1 MLILWIT
8 LKSWEYK
15 KSLFAYIS
23 IEFPWPLKTLHS
35 PLTNNCNKTKG
46 EIKLWLFKII
56 VFACELES
64 MAMVVTTVIKILFQ
78 QNYSYWKEFLNLGKF
93 LLQRSRVRSSA
104 AQNWSFTATTPTFE
118 PLSSEG
124 CHLYITLWHMW
135 MHASTQRSP
144 NVLLQ
149 ASLELFST
157 FHLPHRVIQICPTNV
172 HKIQDEN
179 CDLPKTL
186 HMDRKVLVRYLDT
199 IQGSILL
206 LSPFQFWN
214 AKMHPTRF
222 LVKTEITSF

>member
-23 IEFPWPLKTLHS
+23 IEFPWPFKTLHS

-64 MAMVVTTVIKILFQ
+64 MAMVVTPVIKILFQ

-179 CDLPKTL
+179 CDLPKTPKTL
-186 HMDRKVLVRYLDT
+186 QWIERY
-199 IQGSILL
+199 
-206 LSPFQFWN
+206 
-214 AKMHPTRF
+214 
-222 LVKTEITSF
+222 

>member
-64 MAMVVTTVIKILFQ
+64 MAMVVTPVIKILFQ

>member
-64 MAMVVTTVIKILFQ
+64 MAMVVTPVIKILFQ

-104 AQNWSFTATTPTFE
+104 AQNWSFTATTPPFE

>member
-64 MAMVVTTVIKILFQ
+64 MAMVVTPVIKILFQ

-222 LVKTEITSF
+222 LAKTEITSF

>member
-64 MAMVVTTVIKILFQ
+64 MAMVVTPVIKILFQ

-135 MHASTQRSP
+135 MHVNTQKSP
-144 NVLLQ
+144 Y
-149 ASLELFST
+149 T
-157 FHLPHRVIQICPTNV
+157 YRV
-172 HKIQDEN
+172 
-179 CDLPKTL
+179 
-186 HMDRKVLVRYLDT
+186 VLVIPSTL
-199 IQGSILL
+199 
-206 LSPFQFWN
+206 
-214 AKMHPTRF
+214 
-222 LVKTEITSF
+222 

>member
-64 MAMVVTTVIKILFQ
+64 MAMVVTPVIKILFQ

-93 LLQRSRVRSSA
+93 LLQQSEEQRCSKLVIHCYNPYFWTLVIGGVPFIHHFVTHVNA
-104 AQNWSFTATTPTFE
+104 CQHAT
-118 PLSSEG
+118 
-124 CHLYITLWHMW
+124 I
-135 MHASTQRSP
+135 TQR
-144 NVLLQ
+144 
-149 ASLELFST
+149 FT
-157 FHLPHRVIQICPTNV
+157 T
-172 HKIQDEN
+172 
-179 CDLPKTL
+179 
-186 HMDRKVLVRYLDT
+186 
-199 IQGSILL
+199 G
-206 LSPFQFWN
+206 
-214 AKMHPTRF
+214 
-222 LVKTEITSF
+222 